1 MILLLVILIFVSA
14 SAQNF
19 NFEVE
24 KYLNQKLIG
33 YDKIE
38 YSIINDLKQNNYS
51 INLSRELKVKGNIAY
66 LPVKVFERNKWS
78 NSILTLQ
85 LNLYKLVPVASR
97 EINRKENID
106 EKSYTLQSVDVSTI
120 KSRTL
125 DLSELQKSLRAKSL
139 IKQGEIITQD
149 LIEEIP
155 AIQSGSKVI
164 AECIK
169 GSVVIST
176 EAIARQDG
184 KMNEIIN
191 VLTSSNEL
199 LKAKVINSQKVLIE

>member
-1 MILLLVILIFVSA
+1 MILLLVILICISA

-19 NFEVE
+19 NSEVE
-24 KYLNQKLIG
+24 KYLNQKLNG

-38 YSIINDLKQNNYS
+38 YSIISDLKQNNYT
-51 INLSRELKVKGNIAY
+51 IDFSRELKVKGNIAY

-85 LNLYKLVPVASR
+85 MNLYKLVPVASR

-120 KSRTL
+120 KSRIVN
-125 DLSELQKSLRAKSL
+125 LSELQKSLRAKTL

-184 KMNEIIN
+184 KMNEVIN
-191 VLTSSNEL
+191 ILTSSNEL

>member
-1 MILLLVILIFVSA
+1 MILLLVILIFVPA

-19 NFEVE
+19 NSEVE
-24 KYLNQKLIG
+24 KYLNQKLNG

-38 YSIINDLKQNNYS
+38 YSIINDLKQKNYVIDS
-51 INLSRELKVKGNIAY
+51 SRDLKVKGNIAY
-66 LPVKVFERNKWS
+66 LPVKVFERNKWN

-85 LNLYKLVPVASR
+85 LNLYKLVPVASK
-97 EINRKENID
+97 EIKRKENID
-106 EKSYTLQSVDVSTI
+106 ERNFILQSVDISS
-120 KSRTL
+120 SRSRII
-125 DLSELQKSLRAKSL
+125 DLSELKKSLRAKTL

-149 LIEEIP
+149 LVEEVP

-164 AECIK
+164 AECVK

-184 KMNEIIN
+184 KLNELIDI
-191 VLTSSNEL
+191 LTSSNEL

>member
-19 NFEVE
+19 NSEVE

-51 INLSRELKVKGNIAY
+51 IDLSRELKVKGNIAY
-66 LPVKVFERNKWS
+66 LPVKVFERNKWN

>member
-1 MILLLVILIFVSA
+1 MILLLVILIFISA

-19 NFEVE
+19 NSEVE
-24 KYLNQKLIG
+24 KYLNQKLNG
-33 YDKIE
+33 YDKIA
-38 YSIINDLKQNNYS
+38 YSIINDLKQNNYT
-51 INLSRELKVKGNIAY
+51 IDFSRKLKVKGNIAY

-85 LNLYKLVPVASR
+85 MNLYKLVPVASR

-120 KSRTL
+120 KSRIVN
-125 DLSELQKSLRAKSL
+125 LSELQKSLRAKTL

-184 KMNEIIN
+184 KMNEVIN
-191 VLTSSNEL
+191 ILTSSNEL

>member
-1 MILLLVILIFVSA
+1 MILLLVILIFVTA

-19 NFEVE
+19 NSEVE
-24 KYLNQKLIG
+24 KYLNQKLNG

-38 YSIINDLKQNNYS
+38 YSIINDLKQNNYV
-51 INLSRELKVKGNIAY
+51 IDLSRDLKVKGNIAY
-66 LPVKVFERNKWS
+66 LPVKVFERNKWT

-85 LNLYKLVPVASR
+85 LKLYKLVPVASK

-106 EKSYTLQSVDVSTI
+106 ERNFILQSVDVSS
-120 KSRTL
+120 SRSRII
-125 DLSELQKSLRAKSL
+125 DLSELQKSLRAKTL

-149 LIEEIP
+149 LIEEVP

-164 AECIK
+164 AECVK

-184 KMNEIIN
+184 KLNELID
-191 VLTSSNEL
+191 VLTLSNEL

>member
-1 MILLLVILIFVSA
+1 MILLLVILIFISA

-19 NFEVE
+19 NSEVE

-38 YSIINDLKQNNYS
+38 YSIINDLKQNNYT
-51 INLSRELKVKGNIAY
+51 IDFSRELKVKGNIAY

-97 EINRKENID
+97 EINRKEKID
-106 EKSYTLQSVDVSTI
+106 EKSFILQSVDVSTI
-120 KSRTL
+120 KSRII
-125 DLSELQKSLRAKSL
+125 DLSELQKSLRAKTL

-184 KMNEIIN
+184 KMNEVIN
-191 VLTSSNEL
+191 ILTSSNEL

>member
-1 MILLLVILIFVSA
+1 MILLLVILICISA

-19 NFEVE
+19 NSEVE
-24 KYLNQKLIG
+24 KYLNQKLNG

-38 YSIINDLKQNNYS
+38 YSIINDLKQNNYT
-51 INLSRELKVKGNIAY
+51 IDFSRELKVKGNIAY

-106 EKSYTLQSVDVSTI
+106 EKSYTLQSVDVCKM
-120 KSRTL
+120 KSRII

>member
-1 MILLLVILIFVSA
+1 MILLLVILIFVPA

-19 NFEVE
+19 NSEVE
-24 KYLNQKLIG
+24 KYLNQKLNG

-38 YSIINDLKQNNYS
+38 YSIINDLKQKNYVIDS
-51 INLSRELKVKGNIAY
+51 SRDLKVKGNIAY
-66 LPVKVFERNKWS
+66 LPVKVFERNKWN

-85 LNLYKLVPVASR
+85 LNLYKLVPVASK
-97 EINRKENID
+97 EIKRKENID
-106 EKSYTLQSVDVSTI
+106 ERNFILQSVDISS
-120 KSRTL
+120 SRSRII
-125 DLSELQKSLRAKSL
+125 DLSELKKSLRAKTL

-149 LIEEIP
+149 LVEEVP

-176 EAIARQDG
+176 EVIARQDG
-184 KMNEIIN
+184 KLNELIDI
-191 VLTSSNEL
+191 LTSSNEL

>member
-1 MILLLVILIFVSA
+1 MILLLVILIFISA

-19 NFEVE
+19 NSEVE

-38 YSIINDLKQNNYS
+38 YSIINDLKQNNYT
-51 INLSRELKVKGNIAY
+51 IDFSRELKIKRNIAY

-106 EKSYTLQSVDVSTI
+106 QKSYTLQSVDVSTI
-120 KSRTL
+120 KSRIV

>member
-1 MILLLVILIFVSA
+1 MILLLVILIFISA

-19 NFEVE
+19 NSEVE
-24 KYLNQKLIG
+24 KYLNQKLNG
-33 YDKIE
+33 YDKIA
-38 YSIINDLKQNNYS
+38 YSIINDLKQNNYT
-51 INLSRELKVKGNIAY
+51 IDFSRELKVKGNIAY

-85 LNLYKLVPVASR
+85 MNLYKLVPVASR

-106 EKSYTLQSVDVSTI
+106 EKNYTLQSVDVSTI
-120 KSRTL
+120 KSRIVN
-125 DLSELQKSLRAKSL
+125 LSELQKSLRAKTL

-184 KMNEIIN
+184 KMNEVIN
-191 VLTSSNEL
+191 ILTSSNEL

>member
-1 MILLLVILIFVSA
+1 MILLLVILIFISA

-19 NFEVE
+19 NSEVE
-24 KYLNQKLIG
+24 KYLNQKLNG

-38 YSIINDLKQNNYS
+38 YSIISDLKQNNYT
-51 INLSRELKVKGNIAY
+51 IDFSRELKVKGNIAY

-85 LNLYKLVPVASR
+85 MNLYKLVPVASR

-120 KSRTL
+120 KSRIVN
-125 DLSELQKSLRAKSL
+125 LSELQKSLRAKTL

-184 KMNEIIN
+184 KMNEVIN
-191 VLTSSNEL
+191 ILTSSNEL

>member
-1 MILLLVILIFVSA
+1 MILLLVILIFISA

-19 NFEVE
+19 NSEVE
-24 KYLNQKLIG
+24 KYLNQKLNG

-38 YSIINDLKQNNYS
+38 YSIINDLKQNNYT
-51 INLSRELKVKGNIAY
+51 IDFSRELKVKGNIAY

-85 LNLYKLVPVASR
+85 MNLYKLVPVASR

-120 KSRTL
+120 KSRIVN
-125 DLSELQKSLRAKSL
+125 LSELQKSLRAKTL

-184 KMNEIIN
+184 KMNEVIN
-191 VLTSSNEL
+191 ILTSSNEL

>member
-1 MILLLVILIFVSA
+1 VILLLVILIFVSA

-19 NFEVE
+19 NSEVG
-24 KYLNQKLIG
+24 KYLNQKLNG

-38 YSIINDLKQNNYS
+38 YSIVNDLKQNNYA
-51 INLSRELKVKGNIAY
+51 IDFSRELKIKGNIAY
-66 LPVKVFERNKWS
+66 LPVKVFDRNKS
-78 NSILTLQ
+78 NNSILTLQ
-85 LNLYKLVPVASR
+85 LSLYKLVPVASR
-97 EINRKENID
+97 EIKRKENID
-106 EKSYTLQSVDVSTI
+106 DKSFILQSVNVSSFKNRI
-120 KSRTL
+120 I
-125 DLSELQKSLRAKSL
+125 DLSELQKSFRAKTF

-149 LIEEIP
+149 LVEEVP
-155 AIQSGSKVI
+155 AVQSGSKVI
-164 AECIK
+164 AECVK

-184 KMNEIIN
+184 KMNEVID